1 MKISV
6 KLKKNNPY
14 LKALWTVSVLSKDL
28 DKWKNRIKIVEFI
41 LNYYKKNNVCK
52 SFWVKTQ
59 LKRVLDTDS
68 LKVIKLLLIANQNKK
83 TKYILL
89 YYENKILQQYKIMS
103 IEILSAFIMNKKQK
117 QQITNKISL
126 KLKKKF
132 L

>member
-1 MKISV
+1 
-6 KLKKNNPY
+6 
-14 LKALWTVSVLSKDL
+14 
-28 DKWKNRIKIVEFI
+28 FI

-126 KLKKKF
+126 KLKKKIF
-132 L
+132 IIKIKIKKKIMGGFIIKLKNINI